1 MPAATYNGTTLIC
14 SLPAPTGGKLTMDV
28 QEDMYADWKVFVK
41 GTGHFAPAAW
51 DTTAGD
57 PLPTGVLTGTYFFRN
72 DLGWRIQATDED
84 QDVTFDGNL
93 YPRDATLPMFLPRA
107 ARTQSFNTQLTAN
120 PRQVN
125 AGFDATAVL
134 QLAQIHGQ
142 VLRCVFVNTEAA
154 MNGTGGYQ
162 QAPFNNWS
170 DAVDY
175 AEANKLQVMKLE
187 ADATLD
193 RNLSN
198 FEILGINLPEVDLNG
213 FDCKN
218 LIFRACSITGAQGIG
233 DSPLLALTC
242 NIGNIT
248 NFNGSMLTVS
258 IVTGLGIA
266 DGSFCLINEI
276 VPTVAG
282 LPWTL
287 DMQTGAAGST
297 VQLQNISGGV
307 TIINVDHA
315 DDVLH
320 LGFVQGAVTI
330 AASCTAGNIVLTGDV
345 AVTNNSAGTTVTI
358 NGKMHE
364 IWQMNRL
371 DGDNPRETDEDGTIR
386 VGGKTV
392 AAVTAGVTPNRTT
405 TQTRT

>member
-1 MPAATYNGTTLIC
+1 MPAATFDFTNLIID
-14 SLPAPTGGKLTMDV
+14 LPAPTGGFLTMDV
-28 QEDMYADWKVFVK
+28 QEDIYSDWKVAMK
-41 GTGHFAPAAW
+41 AGSNFAPPAF

-57 PLPTGVLTGTYFFRN
+57 SLPTGVLTGVYFLRN
-72 DLGWRIQATDED
+72 DLGWRIRSTDED
-84 QDVTFDGNL
+84 QEITLNGNI
-93 YPRDATLPMFLPRA
+93 YPRDAAITKYIYRA
-107 ARTQSFNTQLTAN
+107 GRTVSYEINLTAN

-125 AGFDATAVL
+125 AGFDETAVL
-134 QLAQIHGQ
+134 QLAEIHGQ
-142 VLRCVFVNTEAA
+142 VLRCVFVNTESA

-175 AEANKLQVMKLE
+175 AEANNLQVFKLQG
-187 ADATLD
+187 DTTLD

-218 LIFRACSITGAQGIG
+218 LIFRACSITGAQGTG
-233 DSPLLALTC
+233 NSPLLALTC

-248 NFNGSMLTVS
+248 DFNGSMLTVS

-266 DGSFCLINEI
+266 DGAFCLINEI
-276 VPTVAG
+276 VPTIAG

-297 VQLQNISGGV
+297 VQLQNVSGGV
-307 TIINVDHA
+307 TITNVDHA

-392 AAVTAGVTPNRTT
+392 TASTAGVTPNRTT